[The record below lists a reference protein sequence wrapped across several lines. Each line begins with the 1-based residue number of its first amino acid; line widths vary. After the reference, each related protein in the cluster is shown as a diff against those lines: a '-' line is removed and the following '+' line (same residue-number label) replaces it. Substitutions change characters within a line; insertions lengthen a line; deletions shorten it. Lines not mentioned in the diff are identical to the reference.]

1 MDREGVPL
9 VGITFADGSS
19 DTLVLWKFDSNLD
32 GHFIGHLENEPDACV
47 GMVNHPEYTEFTILS
62 DRIAE
67 SGSTTYIWK
76 NTGEVELIP
85 EVFSNGRTSRSVKKP
100 GKEYI
105 NDDEDFF
112 SPHHKQELLHDDE
125 LILNNMTPLQ
135 ANSVPKTALLQIKV
149 QGANFKFSLFS
160 FE

>member
-9 VGITFADGSS
+9 VGITFADGST

-67 SGSTTYIWK
+67 SGSTTYLWK
-76 NTGEVELIP
+76 HTGEVELIP
-85 EVFSNGRTSRSVKKP
+85 EVFSNGRTSRAVKKS
-100 GKEYI
+100 GNEYI

-112 SPHHKQELLHDDE
+112 SPHRKQEIIHDE
-125 LILNNMTPLQ
+125 EMILNNMTPLQ
-135 ANSVPKTALLQIKV
+135 ANSVPKTALLQVKV
-149 QGANFKFSLFS
+149 YTQFFL
-160 FE
+160 

>member
-47 GMVNHPEYTEFTILS
+47 GMVNHPEYIEFTILS
-62 DRIAE
+62 NRIAE
-67 SGSTTYIWK
+67 SGSTTYMWK
-76 NTGEVELIP
+76 NSGEVELIP
-85 EVFSNGRTSRSVKKP
+85 EVFSNGRTSEAVRKS
-100 GKEYI
+100 GTETQ

-125 LILNNMTPLQ
+125 MILNNMTPLQ

-149 QGANFKFSLFS
+149 LHGTNMK
-160 FE
+160 

>member
-47 GMVNHPEYTEFTILS
+47 GMVNHPEYSEFTIMS

-67 SGSTTYIWK
+67 SGSTTYMWK

-85 EVFSNGRTSRSVKKP
+85 EVFSNGRTSEAVRKS
-100 GKEYI
+100 GTEI
-105 NDDEDFF
+105 QDEDEDFF
-112 SPHHKQELLHDDE
+112 SPHRKQELLHDDE
-125 LILNNMTPLQ
+125 MILNNMTPLQ
-135 ANSVPKTALLQIKV
+135 ANSVPTTALLQVKV
-149 QGANFKFSLFS
+149 QGTNFKFRLFS

>member
-47 GMVNHPEYTEFTILS
+47 GMVNHPEYSEFTIMS

-67 SGSTTYIWK
+67 SGSTTYMWK

-85 EVFSNGRTSRSVKKP
+85 EVFSNGRTSRAVKKS
-100 GKEYI
+100 GNEYI

-112 SPHHKQELLHDDE
+112 SPRRKQEIIHDE
-125 LILNNMTPLQ
+125 EMILNNMTPLQ
-135 ANSVPKTALLQIKV
+135 ANSVPTTALLQVKV
-149 QGANFKFSLFS
+149 QGTNFKFRLFS
-160 FE
+160 F